1 MKHLQDFFKN
11 SFKCVRAFQIDLEFG
26 SVVFLDEE
34 EIAAL
39 EKTSRGKAN
48 NTLKKTLIWLQLK
61 FTITFSLTAYRRHSS
76 PSGSMQDVCHM
87 NLV

>member
-26 SVVFLDEE
+26 SVVFLGEE

-48 NTLKKTLIWLQLK
+48 NKLKKPLYG
-61 FTITFSLTAYRRHSS
+61 FS
-76 PSGSMQDVCHM
+76 
-87 NLV
+87 